1 MKFNTHIHGLRP
13 EDQIILACLR
23 HEQTLPELDFDEGLL
38 IHRLDYHRVTSL
50 VTQHLLKIN
59 SLDILSSKAQAKLK
73 EHYQIN
79 IYRNLAITYLVKK
92 ISKVLGE
99 NKIETMTL
107 KGATFIHS
115 FPEYALGREMSD
127 LDIMVK
133 SKKLYQALEVL
144 STIGLE
150 YSGYFSSK
158 SKIKKWYYQSRANAI
173 TLQSTQSDLPDV
185 MVEIHWHLF
194 SVLNYTNWPEKDL
207 WNRAKYCPENEVY
220 HLDPIDALLHVCAH
234 QCHDLQI
241 YLYGLVDVANILKFW
256 SEQLDWDEVIR
267 RAKSQR
273 LLLHVVNILRLS
285 HELLN
290 TPLPDVY
297 FTELK
302 SYELKAKTGYYFLQE
317 RLFQKEYTES
327 WSESFSL
334 LKVFR
339 RLEYSNLWQRLECE
353 IKLFIPQAVRL
364 RFNYHAMHLPSKD

>member
-13 EDQIILACLR
+13 EDKIILACLR
-23 HEQTLPELDFDEGLL
+23 HEQSLPQLDFDEDLL

-50 VTQHLLKIN
+50 VTQHLVKIN
-59 SLDILSSKAQAKLK
+59 RLDILSAKAQVKLK

-92 ISKVLGE
+92 ISKILGA

-115 FPEYALGREMSD
+115 FPDYALVREMSD

-150 YSGYFSSK
+150 YSKSFNSK
-158 SKIKKWYYQSRANAI
+158 SKLKKWYYQSRANAI
-173 TLQSTQSDLPDV
+173 TLQSKQSDIPDV

-194 SVLNYTNWPEKDL
+194 SVLNYTNWSEKDL
-207 WNRAKYCPENEVY
+207 WNRANYCPENEVY
-220 HLDPIDALLHVCAH
+220 HLDSIDALLHVCAH

-241 YLYGLVDVANILKFW
+241 YFYGLVDVANILRYW
-256 SEQLDWDEVIR
+256 SEQIDWIEVIR

-273 LLLHVVNILRLS
+273 LLLHLVNILRLS

-297 FTELK
+297 ITKLK
-302 SYELKAKTGYYFLQE
+302 SYELKAEPGYYFLQE
-317 RLFQKEYTES
+317 RLFQKEYTEN
-327 WSESFSL
+327 WSESFSI

-339 RLEYSNLWQRLECE
+339 RLEYSNLWQRLGCE

>member
-23 HEQTLPELDFDEGLL
+23 HEQSLPELDFDEDLL

-50 VTQHLLKIN
+50 VTQHLLKVN
-59 SLDILSSKAQAKLK
+59 RLDILSAKAQAKLK

-99 NKIETMTL
+99 NNIETMTL

-115 FPEYALGREMSD
+115 FPDYALVREMSD

-173 TLQSTQSDLPDV
+173 ILQSKQSDLPDV

-194 SVLNYTNWPEKDL
+194 SVLNYTNWSEKDL
-207 WNRAKYCPENEVY
+207 WDRAKYCPENEVY
-220 HLDPIDALLHVCAH
+220 HLDPLMLSYMFVPINAMT
-234 QCHDLQI
+234 
-241 YLYGLVDVANILKFW
+241 Y
-256 SEQLDWDEVIR
+256 
-267 RAKSQR
+267 KSISM
-273 LLLHVVNILRLS
+273 V
-285 HELLN
+285 
-290 TPLPDVY
+290 
-297 FTELK
+297 
-302 SYELKAKTGYYFLQE
+302 
-317 RLFQKEYTES
+317 
-327 WSESFSL
+327 
-334 LKVFR
+334 
-339 RLEYSNLWQRLECE
+339 
-353 IKLFIPQAVRL
+353 
-364 RFNYHAMHLPSKD
+364 

>member
-1 MKFNTHIHGLRP
+1 
-13 EDQIILACLR
+13 
-23 HEQTLPELDFDEGLL
+23 
-38 IHRLDYHRVTSL
+38 
-50 VTQHLLKIN
+50 
-59 SLDILSSKAQAKLK
+59 
-73 EHYQIN
+73 
-79 IYRNLAITYLVKK
+79 VKK

-99 NKIETMTL
+99 NNIETMTL

-115 FPEYALGREMSD
+115 FPDYALVREMSD

-150 YSGYFSSK
+150 YSRYFNSK
-158 SKIKKWYYQSRANAI
+158 SKIKKCYYQSRANAI
-173 TLQSTQSDLPDV
+173 SLQSKQSDLPDV

-194 SVLNYTNWPEKDL
+194 SVLNYTNWSEKDL
-207 WNRAKYCPENEVY
+207 WQRAKYCQENEVY
-220 HLDPIDALLHVCAH
+220 HLDTIDALLHVCAH

-241 YLYGLVDVANILKFW
+241 YLYGIVDVANILKFW
-256 SEQLDWDEVIR
+256 SEQLDWYEVIR

-273 LLLHVVNILRLS
+273 LLLHVINILRLS

-297 FTELK
+297 ITQLK
-302 SYELKAKTGYYFLQE
+302 SYELKAEPGYYFLQK

-334 LKVFR
+334 LKNFR
-339 RLEYSNLWQRLECE
+339 RLEYSNLWQRLGCE